1 MSLAPSSGSRG
12 QIVVQP
18 SYFTSSAFVNPARE
32 DVSLLIQCYAEQY
45 ERLRPL
51 HPFTL
56 FKDIWVSQGW
66 TWIHFKIFDARSREA
81 FLKVMMRIF
90 TEHMSVTETPL
101 RRVAALFGLYAFLN
115 TQPSMSVPKLHSV
128 SHVEVTGDLYDAIMC
143 LPDMLNTELLE
154 RLRPHAIYVLSGLA
168 GAFQI
173 LPHSKVCPLNPR
185 EIPRELVVEEVGK
198 KKRGR
203 LSKLEKKKKAKDS
216 LASLSKWLDQT
227 KQTYDVG
234 NGSETS
240 GTVTRHALLS
250 QRPVATRSDYRTCK
264 SELWAELG
272 KDDAGGSAALRRAS
286 DAVVRRMRKM
296 DEAAA
301 AEGLEVGGEG
311 GDRTG
316 LGRVE
321 RAAGEIG
328 GGRGGLLSLLEGAGL
343 FPVFSHDV

>member
-1 MSLAPSSGSRG
+1 
-12 QIVVQP
+12 
-18 SYFTSSAFVNPARE
+18 
-32 DVSLLIQCYAEQY
+32 
-45 ERLRPL
+45 
-51 HPFTL
+51 
-56 FKDIWVSQGW
+56 
-66 TWIHFKIFDARSREA
+66 
-81 FLKVMMRIF
+81 MMRIF

-128 SHVEVTGDLYDAIMC
+128 SHVEVTSDLYDAIMC